1 MRSIKMMTSSFQVM
15 TDDMTSDTIP
25 HYPLQ
30 ISMDKVNVPPERY
43 FKYNRADEFIN
54 ELNTNVKYVMY
65 CRCKQLSDGKL
76 FFTLEL
82 ELGEHCINPY
92 GSYAEYLIASMVQY
106 EPDIWKWI
114 DSNVMLRMVEAVA
127 LFRLERVFARMLKY
141 NPLLILGKRII
152 YVFFEYGTYKMM
164 EMILDLC
171 EPDLINLTDADNV
184 PEDVIEIE
192 LCQPNPMSSE
202 GSHLFM
208 KRFDCIEEYEKEYG
222 YAVVGL
228 KVKKEVM
235 LKYGSDLDK
244 LLQSRK
250 RQKRVY
256 YQETAK
262 TKSKCIV
269 I

>member
-1 MRSIKMMTSSFQVM
+1 MRKIKMMTSTLRTV
-15 TDDMTSDTIP
+15 TDDMTSDTVP
-25 HYPLQ
+25 RYPSKPS
-30 ISMDKVNVPPERY
+30 IDKIDVPPERY
-43 FKYNRADEFIN
+43 FKYNRADEYIN
-54 ELNTNVKYVMY
+54 ALSTYV
-65 CRCKQLSDGKL
+65 RCDMHYNCNRLSDEAL
-76 FFTLEL
+76 FQKMER

-106 EPDIWKWI
+106 EPDIWQWI
-114 DSNVMLRMVEAVA
+114 DSNVMLRMVESVA

-141 NPLLILGKRII
+141 NPLLILGERII
-152 YVFFEYGTYKMM
+152 CVFFEYGTYKMM

-171 EPDLINLTDADNV
+171 EPDLINLTNADNV
-184 PEDVIEIE
+184 PEDVVEIE
-192 LCQPNPMSSE
+192 LCQPNPMNSE

-228 KVKKEVM
+228 KIKKEVM
-235 LKYGSDLDK
+235 LKYGPDLDK